1 TKDLILDTDSDT
13 MMIIKTLFYLDNRM
27 LYKST
32 VCSSKQVLC
41 QLCQTPCRCPKNIP
55 KCRAGVP
62 LVLDGCGCCQVCA
75 RERGEPCTELNP
87 CDKGL
92 QCDHSTSLPG
102 EPGECVGLEEMGC
115 ELNGVSYAE
124 GQAFRPSCDS
134 SCLCTGGGVTC
145 VHTCPLSTH
154 LPAPDCPSPQ
164 YIRLPGKCCPEW
176 VCESLENTVIQD
188 AITAPCPPS
197 QTPSPSTQWSACSR
211 SCGSGVSTRVSNQ
224 NPSCRLQLETRLCK
238 VRPCSALYLPK
249 GDRGVCQPT
258 VLPPGRMRLFHEGC
272 FSTRTFNLRYCGL
285 CSDTRCC
292 TPHHTSTA
300 QVALMCP
307 GGRLQHRAVMFIHS
321 CVCHHHCPYAP
332 HKNPALWGYRP

>member
-1 TKDLILDTDSDT
+1 MLTYVQNAVFLSPKGTFKTHDSVECFNNCT
-13 MMIIKTLFYLDNRM
+13 AHK
-27 LYKST
+27 
-32 VCSSKQVLC
+32 VLC

-102 EPGECVGLEEMGC
+102 EPGECLEEMGC

-188 AITAPCPPS
+188 AITAQGSGGLWPSLPRTPPRNRLG
-197 QTPSPSTQWSACSR
+197 PPSTQWSACSR

-249 GDRGVCQPT
+249 LR
-258 VLPPGRMRLFHEGC
+258 PPG
-272 FSTRTFNLRYCGL
+272 
-285 CSDTRCC
+285 
-292 TPHHTSTA
+292 
-300 QVALMCP
+300 P
-307 GGRLQHRAVMFIHS
+307 GVSRDMF
-321 CVCHHHCPYAP
+321 
-332 HKNPALWGYRP
+332 